1 MSNAS
6 VMSAVKVDINEYEA
20 LRNSLNALETN
31 YMVQSEKI
39 DELSSLLGEKVYT
52 FSTVIFSVNIYRSF
66 AQLCYN

>member
-20 LRNSLNALETN
+20 LRNSLNALESN

-39 DELSSLLGEKVYT
+39 DELSALLAEKVT
-52 FSTVIFSVNIYRSF
+52 
-66 AQLCYN
+66 Q